1 MFRRAA
7 GLLLMGWMGGVLSWA
22 QAPELRG
29 WWVDTFHAGLRNA
42 SEVAQLVA
50 HARAGNFNAL
60 FVEVRKRGD
69 AYYNSAFEPKAA
81 DVTPQSFDPLAELL
95 RLAHD
100 TSGGKQRLEV
110 HAWIVTYNIWNS
122 QNGQPPQAAHPY
134 RLHPD
139 WLTQDNTGAKWDG
152 ANYAF
157 DPAHPAVQEHTFNVA
172 LDLVTRYA
180 VDGLHF
186 DYVRYAGR
194 EWGYHPVA
202 LERFRRIYGRTGTP
216 SPEDNAWRQFRRDQV
231 TALVRR
237 VYLASAAVKPA
248 VKVSA
253 ATITFAPGI
262 TSTAQWTSSAA
273 YTDVLQ
279 DWRAWMQEGILD
291 LNVPMAYF
299 RQPQNGA
306 DWSAW
311 STFAKNH
318 RYARH
323 IAPGAA
329 IYLNTP
335 ADSLRQLRSTRT
347 AAAQGPADGVVL
359 YSYAVPASDG
369 TTRAQFLNHLTAGL
383 PGDVNPPLFAAR
395 VEAPVMPWK
404 LAATSGHLLARVTD
418 DTGNGADGVRVTFSG
433 AVNRTVTTDAN
444 GWFGL
449 VDVPPGEVFCAT
461 TNAGVRW
468 VGQTRVTAGTV
479 AQPMLLLA
487 AADDD
492 GDGMANEDELLFG
505 TDPQAVTSLVRL
517 LLEATPEG
525 LRLSLTPGTAGRE
538 YILWRRD
545 EFAPETAWR
554 EVARVAGSEAGV
566 SGAVEFPVQG
576 TMDEAAF
583 FRVLPVRVP

>member
-22 QAPELRG
+22 QSTELRG

-42 SEVAQLVA
+42 TEVAQLVA
-50 HARAGNFNAL
+50 NARAGNFNAL

-69 AYYNSAFEPKAA
+69 AYYNSAFEPKAS
-81 DVTPQSFDPLAELL
+81 DVSPQSFDPLAELL

-122 QNGQPPQAAHPY
+122 QNGQPPQVAHPY
-134 RLHPD
+134 RRHPE
-139 WLTQDNTGAKWDG
+139 WLTQNNLGAKWDG

-194 EWGYHPVA
+194 EWGYHPMA

-216 SPEDNAWRQFRRDQV
+216 LPEDLLWRQFRSDQV

-237 VYLASAAVKPA
+237 VYLATAAVKPA

-318 RYARH
+318 RYQRH
-323 IAPGAA
+323 VALGAA

-347 AAAQGPADGVVL
+347 AVTQGPADGMVM
-359 YSYAVPASDG
+359 YSYAAPASDG

-383 PGDVNPPLFAAR
+383 PGDANPPLFAERAE
-395 VEAPVMPWK
+395 VPVMPWK
-404 LAATSGHLLARVTD
+404 SAPTTGHLLARVPE
-418 DTGNGADGVRVTFSG
+418 ADGNLVQLSG
-433 AVNRTVTTDAN
+433 AVSRTVRTGAN
-444 GWFGL
+444 GWFGV
-449 VDVPPGEVFCAT
+449 VDVPPGELFFAT

-468 VGQTRVTAGTV
+468 VGQVMVTAAAV
-479 AQPMLLLA
+479 ARPTLLAA

-492 GDGMANEDELLFG
+492 GDGVANEDELLFG
-505 TDPQAVTSLVRL
+505 TDALLAADRPRL
-517 LLEATPEG
+517 TLQVGPDEI
-525 LRLSLTPGTAGRE
+525 RLALTPGRAGRE
-538 YILWRRD
+538 YALQQRATLAD
-545 EFAPETAWR
+545 DDAWR
-554 EVARVAGSEAGV
+554 EVARRTGADPEPSVSFSVPAGSAQTGY
-566 SGAVEFPVQG
+566 
-576 TMDEAAF
+576 
-583 FRVLPVRVP
+583 FRIEVRRIP